1 MKLADPSILVL
12 PAAEA
17 IAVGVLAG
25 LVGAFVVLSRRVFF
39 AESLSHGIF
48 PGAVLGVVGA
58 TACGIHAASGLMV
71 GAALGCIPLIALTR
85 FLGGVRGVSSSAAA
99 GVTLTVGYALGIVLL
114 RWFQPLPIRVDTFL
128 VGSLTTVDSRDVTVA
143 VALLIAC
150 LVILVPLRRQ
160 IIATAFDR
168 DSVRA
173 SGGPTQLCEYLVLG
187 AATATMVALVP
198 AVGTILSLALLV
210 APAAGL
216 RCWVSNPS
224 HLLVGSTLV
233 GVVLATGGLA
243 AAVILDLSAGGT
255 IAALAGVFYV
265 GSTVCRALR

>member
-1 MKLADPSILVL
+1 MKLADPSILAL
-12 PAAEA
+12 PVAEA
-17 IAVGVLAG
+17 LAVGCLAG
-25 LVGAFVVLSRRVFF
+25 LVGAFVVLDRRVFF

-58 TACGIHAASGLMV
+58 NFLGAHATSGLMV
-71 GAALGCIPLIALTR
+71 GAALGCIPLIVLTR
-85 FLGGVRGVSSSAAA
+85 VLGGVRGVSASAAA

-160 IIATAFDR
+160 LIATAFDA

-173 SGGPTQLCEYLVLG
+173 SNGPARLCEYVVLG

-198 AVGTILSLALLV
+198 AGGTILSLALLV

-216 RCWVSNPS
+216 RCWVASPG
-224 HLLVGSTLV
+224 HLLAGSALV

-243 AAVILDLSAGGT
+243 AAVIFDLSAGGT
-255 IAALAGVFYV
+255 IAVLAGVFYV
-265 GSTVCRALR
+265 GSAVFRTLR